1 MNYYIVV
8 WISSCPLSKDEQ
20 SILLKYPLRQLTYHT
35 LRRNI
40 VLVLALCE
48 IIKCILFTCKA
59 HLIWIRNF
67 SHLPPP
73 PSYDGR
79 KTSKAKVSLWVSLCL
94 LARKRMRYYHVL
106 EGLSHSPL
114 DICPFQLQHDQEGQ
128 EHREAGHSSRPKDG
142 YEQHLPPSKVCGC
155 CAGEQRWSSWIRL
168 GDGPRPSAG
177 KDSPMERKPPSPA
190 CFLWYTQLF

>member
-1 MNYYIVV
+1 MSFTKRWAVHSTEVSSQATDLSHFEEEYCFSFSPLWNYQVYPFHLQSSSDMN
-8 WISSCPLSKDEQ
+8 KKFQ
-20 SILLKYPLRQLTYHT
+20 SF
-35 LRRNI
+35 
-40 VLVLALCE
+40 A
-48 IIKCILFTCKA
+48 
-59 HLIWIRNF
+59 
-67 SHLPPP
+67 PPP

-177 KDSPMERKPPSPA
+177 KDSAMERKPPSPA

>member
-1 MNYYIVV
+1 MSFTKRWAVHSTEVSSQATDLSHFEEEYCFSFSPLWNYQVYPFHLQSSSDMN
-8 WISSCPLSKDEQ
+8 KKFQ
-20 SILLKYPLRQLTYHT
+20 SFAPH
-35 LRRNI
+35 
-40 VLVLALCE
+40 
-48 IIKCILFTCKA
+48 
-59 HLIWIRNF
+59 
-67 SHLPPP
+67 P
-73 PSYDGR
+73 PSYDER

-114 DICPFQLQHDQEGQ
+114 DISPLQLQHDQEGQ

-177 KDSPMERKPPSPA
+177 KDSAMER
-190 CFLWYTQLF
+190 